1 MCMDA
6 SVLLLEG
13 SPPKTTGKKE
23 DRKVLTTRN
32 DGGIYVSVVNG
43 KDLYIAS

>member
-1 MCMDA
+1 MTIC
-6 SVLLLEG
+6 
-13 SPPKTTGKKE
+13 KTTGKKE